1 MDWKGCGSYQSRP
14 NLRHHP
20 GWTNKNQR
28 QAALLPGDFAM
39 SDGVSLLK
47 TSGTM
52 AEPELVHSP

>member
-1 MDWKGCGSYQSRP
+1 MPTQSEQVISSFLTWFAHEKP
-14 NLRHHP
+14 
-20 GWTNKNQR
+20 
-28 QAALLPGDFAM
+28 AM